1 MRRYGDLGRS
11 VFMARGPREDGV
23 KIRLLIQSSSWDPK
37 TCKPWKE
44 SGTSEGVT

>member
-1 MRRYGDLGRS
+1 MEILAGQFLWLGAQERT
-11 VFMARGPREDGV
+11 GV

-37 TCKPWKE
+37 TCNPWKE